1 MKIYSTYKVKIK
13 KNNRVFKDTI
23 DKYRGAVEYLLNICD
38 LNWNDISAV
47 DGRERLNY
55 IESLIHITENNPSPK
70 YDFDNHFYKFPSY
83 LRRAAINEA
92 LGKISSY
99 RSNLENWKTNPSGK
113 KPSFPRVGFA
123 YPSMYRNVMYK
134 ANGLYEARVKVY
146 IRNTW
151 DWLTIK
157 LKKTDI
163 DYIERHCTNCK
174 ECSPTLRKRGKEWY
188 LDFPF
193 EEKVELTEKNDTIVS
208 VDLGINTAAAISVM
222 RPDGTILGRHI
233 CKFSD
238 DIDSLKRNL
247 NRIKKAH
254 KNGNYKT
261 PRLWAKVRNLS
272 KGITQKT
279 AYFIIETLKRYDA
292 DLIVFAHI
300 DKKRRGIGVSK
311 MLFRI
316 WQGRTIQ
323 NVVMHRAHRL
333 GKRVSFVCGS
343 GTSGLAFDGSGEVT
357 RDKHYKTG
365 MCYFPSGKRYN
376 YDLAASYNIG
386 ARYFIR
392 EILKSL
398 PERERLLIEAKVPQ
412 CSRRSTCTF
421 STLINLNAVLALP

>member
-174 ECSPTLRKRGKEWY
+174 ECSPTLRKRGKEW
-188 LDFPF
+188 
-193 EEKVELTEKNDTIVS
+193 
-208 VDLGINTAAAISVM
+208 
-222 RPDGTILGRHI
+222 
-233 CKFSD
+233 
-238 DIDSLKRNL
+238 
-247 NRIKKAH
+247 
-254 KNGNYKT
+254 
-261 PRLWAKVRNLS
+261 
-272 KGITQKT
+272 
-279 AYFIIETLKRYDA
+279 
-292 DLIVFAHI
+292 
-300 DKKRRGIGVSK
+300 
-311 MLFRI
+311 
-316 WQGRTIQ
+316 
-323 NVVMHRAHRL
+323 
-333 GKRVSFVCGS
+333 
-343 GTSGLAFDGSGEVT
+343 
-357 RDKHYKTG
+357 
-365 MCYFPSGKRYN
+365 
-376 YDLAASYNIG
+376 
-386 ARYFIR
+386 
-392 EILKSL
+392 
-398 PERERLLIEAKVPQ
+398 
-412 CSRRSTCTF
+412 
-421 STLINLNAVLALP
+421 